1 MSPNISQ
8 LTRPASR
15 SRAPKSATM
24 IRRAV
29 LADAPA
35 LTRLMQ
41 ESSAY
46 HGAYRTILDGYVV
59 SERQIRASQ
68 VYLAERNS
76 AVLGFYRLVLTE
88 AEGELDL
95 MFVADAAQGQGLG
108 TALFRHM
115 REVAGA
121 LKCPRVMIVSHP
133 PAESFYL
140 RMGAIRIATRL
151 PDGKVTWP
159 RPVLVL
165 PLD

>member
-1 MSPNISQ
+1 M
-8 LTRPASR
+8 
-15 SRAPKSATM
+15 M
-24 IRRAV
+24 IRRAA

-35 LTRLMQ
+35 LTRLMR

-46 HGAYRTILDGYVV
+46 DGAYRAILDGYVV

-68 VYLAERNS
+68 VYLAEQDS
-76 AVLGFYRLVLTE
+76 AVLGFYRLVPTE

-95 MFVADAAQGQGLG
+95 MFVADAARGLGVG

-115 REVAGA
+115 QEVARA
-121 LKCPRVMIVSHP
+121 LRCPKVLIVSHP

-151 PDGKVTWP
+151 PDAKVTWP
-159 RPVLVL
+159 RPVLAL
-165 PLD
+165 HLDGPDCATRPTE

>member
-8 LTRPASR
+8 STRPASR
-15 SRAPKSATM
+15 SRAPRPAMM

-29 LADAPA
+29 LRDAPA

-46 HGAYRTILDGYVV
+46 EGAHRAILDGYVV
-59 SERQIRASQ
+59 SESQIRASQ
-68 VYLAERNS
+68 VYLAERDS
-76 AVLGFYRLVLTE
+76 ALVGFYRLVLTE

-95 MFVADAAQGQGLG
+95 MFVADAAQGQGVG
-108 TALFRHM
+108 AALFRHM
-115 REVAGA
+115 QKVARA
-121 LKCPRVMIVSHP
+121 LHCRRVLIVSHP
-133 PAESFYL
+133 PAEPFYL
-140 RMGAIRIATRL
+140 RMGALRIATRL

-165 PLD
+165 PLR